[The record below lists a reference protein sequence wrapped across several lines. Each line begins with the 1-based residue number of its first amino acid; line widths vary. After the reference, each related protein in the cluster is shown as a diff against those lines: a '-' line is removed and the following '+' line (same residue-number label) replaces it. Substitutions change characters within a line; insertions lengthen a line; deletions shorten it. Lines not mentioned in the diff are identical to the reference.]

1 VRSYIATPFWLYRV
15 AIIDAFY
22 WFQRCFISF
31 YFVYALLLTTFRLL
45 FVVFFELLAALF
57 CRLWLVQCN
66 FTAFSVIWLLL
77 LRRVTTEPRFLW
89 WRHKGFWF
97 IFQRCVHID
106 TDQEVHLPPDF
117 FLELLVGRRV
127 QVVYRL
133 CVNDVIWIFLPRF
146 RWWRKRWNSIVLFVH
161 ALSNFILRWFS
172 RASCG
177 KTGVHVVYRL
187 CEWRH
192 LNIFAAL
199 SLVT

>member
-45 FVVFFELLAALF
+45 FVVFNGFRSFFFFFFFFELLAALF

-77 LRRVTTEPRFLW
+77 FIATCYNWAKIFVVTSQRLLIYFSALRAY
-89 WRHKGFWF
+89 RHRSRGTFAAWF
-97 IFQRCVHID
+97 
-106 TDQEVHLPPDF
+106 F
-117 FLELLVGRRV
+117 FG
-127 QVVYRL
+127 
-133 CVNDVIWIFLPRF
+133 
-146 RWWRKRWNSIVLFVH
+146 
-161 ALSNFILRWFS
+161 
-172 RASCG
+172 ASCG
-177 KTGVHVVYRL
+177 KTGSSGIPVM